1 MSEETWESTRAWDV
15 MRWLVYYLLEDL
27 VPPEMAAGADIL
39 DFSAG
44 LGDLS
49 RYMAEAGAR
58 SVLATRPEDVPG
70 DTGVDWM
77 TGVAAGNIVE
87 SLAGRSFDLAVAR
100 MVFQFPTWEGDR
112 ADPDTLAGEFAEVL
126 RPGGRL
132 VAAFHDFVAV
142 EDEPYGVELPNVDE
156 VLSSRPELARV
167 VRFLNLPP
175 REGPMGQTGFGL
187 KVPMFVSSLAANG
200 YAVESASHVEPFTF
214 PTGVEGRTEAD
225 LVALGDEVMELKRR
239 WLAHVPDEYDRP
251 ARIRALLRELSV
263 IMPHV
268 AWPIVRVVARKL

>member
-1 MSEETWESTRAWDV
+1 

-49 RYMAEAGAR
+49 RYMSDAGAR

-70 DTGVDWM
+70 ESGVDWV

-87 SLAGRSFDLAVAR
+87 KLAGRSFDLAVAR

-132 VAAFHDFVAV
+132 VVAFHEFVAV
-142 EDEPYGVELPNVDE
+142 EDEPYGAELPNVDE
-156 VLSSRPELARV
+156 VLSARPELGRV

-187 KVPMFVSSLAANG
+187 KVPMFVSSLAASG
-200 YAVESASHVEPFTF
+200 YAIESASHVEPFTF
-214 PTGVEGRTEAD
+214 PTGVDDHSEAD
-225 LVALGDEVMELKRR
+225 LVSLGDEVMELKRR
-239 WLAHVPDEYDRP
+239 WLAGVPDEYDRP
-251 ARIRALLRELSV
+251 ARIRSLLRELSP

-268 AWPIVRVVARKL
+268 AWPIVRVVARRL